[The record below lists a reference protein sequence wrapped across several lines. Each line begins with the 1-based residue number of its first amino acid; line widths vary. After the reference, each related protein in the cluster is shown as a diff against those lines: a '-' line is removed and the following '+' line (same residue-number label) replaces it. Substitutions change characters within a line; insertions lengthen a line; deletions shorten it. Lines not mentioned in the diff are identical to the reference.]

1 MHRMILF
8 SVFCFILLPLVL
20 LTCPDNLLLSRHSKR
35 PADVSETATTITK
48 IVVHSTIDM
57 ADGASDQMAMSPPL
71 LEANSM
77 ISPFTLSAA
86 AQPAIEYYAGQKNSL
101 GDENSLDAQRLL
113 SGEQLNLSLPFS
125 HEPGLIEIRFC
136 DETWRYY
143 GIPGR
148 LNYQVSLIVPE
159 NKETLAADG
168 TRLTEAWPLQIRAEA
183 LYDNSLTSQCE
194 LTGFD
199 VMGDVHGLIRLQPLV
214 W

>member
-1 MHRMILF
+1 MHRIILF
-8 SVFCFILLPLVL
+8 SLLCFILLPLVF
-20 LTCPDNLLLSRHSKR
+20 LTWPDNPFLSRPDSKQLAVSEASIAITESAVQTTISMAGENVQVAMNPLLLEEDNLR
-35 PADVSETATTITK
+35 
-48 IVVHSTIDM
+48 ST
-57 ADGASDQMAMSPPL
+57 
-71 LEANSM
+71 
-77 ISPFTLSAA
+77 FTLVVDV
-86 AQPAIEYYAGQKNSL
+86 QPAIGYYAGQMNSL
-101 GDENSLDAQRLL
+101 GEEIPLDAKRLL
-113 SGEQLNLSLPFS
+113 SGEQLNISLAFS
-125 HEPGLIEIRFC
+125 QEPGLIEIRFC

-168 TRLTEAWPLQIRAEA
+168 TRLTEAWPLQINAEA